1 MGGWHTDSWPYRLG
15 AGVCWTL
22 LRISW
27 SVLVFPFCFFVRLPF
42 QFSSFCRDLHVGYH
56 CGRIGDLCFLLLI
69 TFLPAP
75 LSPRVVTTTSATVYC
90 FYRVAALILVHS
102 TSDIATPIVAPTIAN
117 LNWGSWYASVRIW
130 SKALSKGKP
139 LKWRTYGY
147 SILGHKM
154 AHFSAGSNLAIIFL
168 LN

>member
-1 MGGWHTDSWPYRLG
+1 MYFKGEYWIIENIYLKIWYMSLMFVINIHNIW
-15 AGVCWTL
+15 
-22 LRISW
+22 I
-27 SVLVFPFCFFVRLPF
+27 FPLAKSP
-42 QFSSFCRDLHVGYH
+42 
-56 CGRIGDLCFLLLI
+56 IG
-69 TFLPAP
+69 
-75 LSPRVVTTTSATVYC
+75 
-90 FYRVAALILVHS
+90 LILHTYIYIHIFITPKKKGFELWIHDMSNRWSPKHS

-117 LNWGSWYASVRIW
+117 LNWGSWYASVRFW

-147 SILGHKM
+147 SNLGHKM